1 MAPRGDV
8 TRSLFATW
16 SPAKVFTLWIT
27 IGLLIAS
34 VVFINIPIGLAFFLI
49 IFFIPVVW
57 KDQDDMDPVYGSMIP
72 GTMPYNISSFI
83 TVMKNAHRSHIF
95 SPTSMFGFG
104 PPEDDMMKDVSRS
117 FFFPPTRLSAYW
129 ALGFGFVASFT
140 DHFAHPYL
148 MPIWGDSTLP
158 SVASQVISTI
168 FFFGSFQA
176 LNIAHRYY
184 LAIPM
189 MGVDHVPAV
198 LLHKL
203 GNPDSASND
212 KPIRRSIISSVL
224 STIGV
229 TGAVSLVAFLATT
242 ADVEVNW
249 MWVSIIAVTLGVSVG
264 LLIMFRILTQSYRE
278 EFNHQVERRRRWSDI
293 WEFKGNKIPFCEMEV
308 PVPDTDPTKPG
319 APVPPTPKPEGPPNV
334 WVATFAYPMNGT
346 FADYS
351 EDAPRVSAAV
361 PNGEMLTISPIPKR
375 DPMSGQA
382 IPGSVSSDGFRVW
395 WTDENITLGQLLS
408 ENDSIP
414 PEKKEIAVRVQVL
427 DQITAIKKINRCIM
441 HSHSMMTTPESKV
454 NIMKVSVVPANGI
467 TEDAFTSNIEALSQV
482 LGVPWVRAKKA
493 VDSGGRSI
501 IELYIGDSSP
511 NTPGIEFPKGA
522 AASRYRHK
530 LLSVDWEYAFKINRI
545 NSPSGAPSMMLS
557 KQVTEESDKIV
568 FDLPAGVSFD
578 MVEKRQKDLMTTSG
592 NGYIEVHPGIS
603 GEKSLSRREKRE
615 LDRYRNAVSSKSQF
629 TAVVSPTDPLDKIF
643 FLRNYFEKVITGREQ
658 GVAKMSWSPG
668 VKADGEL
675 AFFSFEKDFAH
686 LLIAGSSGAGKSVLI
701 YSMLLQLLANNHPED
716 CQIWIIDPKVGF
728 SPFQYIDGVT
738 RYVDSWTPNDDFFI
752 NVRNMLS
759 DAAIEMK
766 RRNGIFRFAAD
777 PNNPIDKLSV
787 ARSIA
792 IQQGPNSDGSPN
804 ELMQPFLVIV
814 IDECAMLFAGA
825 ADKETKEIQAE
836 ILYYATKL
844 ARESRSAGIHILFAT
859 QYPTNSSLPSII
871 RQQAGRIGLQT
882 QDNIASQVIIDQP
895 GLEKLTIKGSGK
907 IQEGKTYFDFRG
919 FLMDDPDGGESSMSE
934 ILNSLPTRQPDP
946 AIDGERAVAAA
957 RAKGDPVA
965 DGQGGTSSPFVEI
978 PKPDNSIFDFW
989 DQSKPARAM
998 DSLTNTEK
1006 RQKAGI
1012 SDKAVSALKAVTDKM
1027 ADVVGEEELDKML
1040 EEERM
1045 EDFIAA
1051 YMKTFDGMKS
1061 KK

>member
-1 MAPRGDV
+1 MAPKGDV

-16 SPAKVFTLWIT
+16 SPSKVFALWATL
-27 IGLLIAS
+27 GVLIAS
-34 VVFINIPIGLAFFLI
+34 VVFLNVPVGLAFFLI
-49 IFFIPVVW
+49 IYIIPLVW
-57 KDQDDMDPVYGSMIP
+57 KDQDDMDPTYGSMIP
-72 GTMPYNISSFI
+72 GTMPYNISSFV
-83 TVMKNAHRSHIF
+83 TVMKNEHRKHIF
-95 SPTSMFGFG
+95 SFTSMFGFG
-104 PPEDDMMKDVSRS
+104 PPEDDMMKDVTKS
-117 FFFPPTRLSAYW
+117 FFFPPTRLAAYW
-129 ALGFGFVASFT
+129 ALGFGFVASFA
-140 DHFAHPYL
+140 DYFLYPYL
-148 MPIWGDSTLP
+148 FPIWGEAVLP

-176 LNIAHRYY
+176 LNIAHRFY

-198 LLHKL
+198 LLHKI
-203 GNPDSASND
+203 GNKDSMTKD
-212 KPIRRSIISSVL
+212 RPIFRSIVQSLIANIV
-224 STIGV
+224 V
-229 TGAVSLVAFLATT
+229 TGAILGVTFLATT
-242 ADVEVNW
+242 VDVEVNW
-249 MWVSIIAVTLGVSVG
+249 TWMIIIAMTFGISVG
-264 LLIMFRILTQSYRE
+264 LLVLFRILTQSYRE

-293 WEFKGNKIPFCEMEV
+293 WEFKGTKVPFCEMEV

-319 APVPPTPKPEGPPNV
+319 APPPPKPMPSEPPNV

-346 FADYS
+346 YADYS
-351 EDAPRVSAAV
+351 EDAPRVAAAV

-375 DPMSGQA
+375 DPTSGQA
-382 IPGSVSSDGFRVW
+382 IPGTVSSDGFRVW
-395 WTDENITLGQLLS
+395 WTDENITLGQLLT
-408 ENDSIP
+408 ENESLP

-427 DQITAIKKINRCIM
+427 DQIASIKKINRCIM

-467 TEDAFTSNIEALSQV
+467 TEDAFTSNISTLSQV
-482 LGVPWVRAKKA
+482 LGMPWVRAKKA
-493 VDSGGRSI
+493 VDSSGRSI
-501 IELYIGDSSP
+501 IELYIGDGAP
-511 NTPGIEFPKGA
+511 NNPGIEFPKGA

-530 LLSVDWEYAFKINRI
+530 LLSVDWEHTFKINKI

-557 KQVTEESDKIV
+557 KQVTEESDKII
-568 FDLPAGVSFD
+568 FDLPAGVSFN
-578 MVEKRQKDLMTTSG
+578 MVEKRQNELMTTSG

-615 LDRYRNAVSSKSQF
+615 LERYRNSVASKSQF

-643 FLRNYFEKVITGREQ
+643 FLKKYYDKVITGRER

-686 LLIAGSSGAGKSVLI
+686 LLIAGSSGSGKSVLI

-738 RYVDSWTPNDDFFI
+738 RYVDSWTPDDNFFV

-759 DAAIEMK
+759 DAADEMK

-777 PNNPIDKLSV
+777 PSNPIDKLSV
-787 ARSIA
+787 AREIA
-792 IQQGPNSDGSPN
+792 IKQGPNDDGSPN

-825 ADKETKEIQAE
+825 SDKETKEIQAE

-859 QYPTNSSLPSII
+859 QYPTNASLPSII

-919 FLMDDPDGGESSMSE
+919 FLMDDPDGGESTMSTV
-934 ILNSLPTRQPDP
+934 LNSLPVRQPDP
-946 AIDGERAVAAA
+946 VIDGERAVAAA
-957 RAKGDPVA
+957 RAQGDPVG
-965 DGQGGTSSPFVEI
+965 DGQGGTASQFIEM
-978 PKPDNSIFDFW
+978 PKPDESIFDFW
-989 DQSKPARAM
+989 DQSKPARTM
-998 DSLTNTEK
+998 DMITDSSKREEK
-1006 RQKAGI
+1006 KI

-1027 ADVVGEEELDKML
+1027 ADVIGEDALESML
-1040 EEERM
+1040 EEDRM
-1045 EDFIAA
+1045 EDFVEA
-1051 YMKTFDGMKS
+1051 YMKTFDGMT